1 MTESTDAPAIADLSF
16 SEQLT
21 VWAMRCWLAGEQGD
35 IDAARA
41 AKWAFERAEVG
52 DAVRDLASFMTV
64 LNSAAV
70 KPVVFHQPGCPHASD
85 DEFLLLAA
93 VGAAQWRRADQL
105 HAALSWWLPPA
116 AVRLAELP
124 LRRYAE
130 TLRGRKLVVRPRDGV
145 GVETA
150 LAIAADAVPT
160 SRAIH

>member
-1 MTESTDAPAIADLSF
+1 METPTTGSADAPAIADLSF

-52 DAVRDLASFMTV
+52 EAARDLASFMTV
-64 LNSAAV
+64 LNSAAI

-93 VGAAQWRRADQL
+93 VGATQWRRADQL

-116 AVRLAELP
+116 AVRIAEMP

-130 TLRGRKLVVRPRDGV
+130 KLRGRRLVMRRRAA
-145 GVETA
+145 A
-150 LAIAADAVPT
+150 LTENTSVAIPAHRT
-160 SRAIH
+160 LH